1 MLCHAMPFLYAMP
14 CYATLSCDA
23 MRCYVRWRER
33 VVGADIEE
41 LVYVYMAFFF
51 NFTTFHSPGAH
62 LEADCVWNKRGLNS
76 SYLKR

>member
-1 MLCHAMPFLYAMP
+1 MR
-14 CYATLSCDA
+14 CDA
-23 MRCYVRWRER
+23 MLDGES

-62 LEADCVWNKRGLNS
+62 LEADYVWNKRGLNF
-76 SYLKR
+76 SYLKRWPDA